1 MQDVNLSSEDFYQ
14 LRKSQMDAD
23 KRVLD
28 AQKAQQELERL
39 LLELERKYGLLADGK
54 NLDPRTATTGG
65 SGSGRRA
72 SANGKESVDALM
84 SVGPNEAAV

>member
-39 LLELERKYGLLADGK
+39 LLELERKYGLLADG
-54 NLDPRTATTGG
+54 
-65 SGSGRRA
+65 
-72 SANGKESVDALM
+72 
-84 SVGPNEAAV
+84 